1 VSYNFCASLASKVAL
16 GTAPMM
22 VSIRSPVSAPERARD
37 REGGREGGGERGK
50 QEEME
55 RGEERGSEK
64 KRLEFRLE
72 FRLGFIVLGAW
83 EGFEFGAPCN
93 GFRVL
98 VQGLEFR
105 YMPHHF

>member
-1 VSYNFCASLASKVAL
+1 M
-16 GTAPMM
+16 GTAPMI
-22 VSIRSPVSAPERARD
+22 VSIRSPMSTPERARD
-37 REGGREGGGERGK
+37 REGGSEGEREGKKERWSEGK
-50 QEEME
+50 
-55 RGEERGSEK
+55 RGSEK
-64 KRLEFRLE
+64 KRLE